1 MSRQRLLP
9 TWNASGARWLR
20 FVLSLILVGSALLS
34 STHPARAQSSDIT
47 VAVEEADTSA
57 LPTIRIRLSVRDQ
70 RGVPIRDLA
79 SEHFEIVED
88 GAAVHTPTA
97 VEAETNPDAQV
108 SLAIV
113 VDLYRTLQGQPIESA
128 QQATQDLLTEL
139 LDEPDDSDRAAF
151 VGVRQGLTTD
161 PAEIDETYEVGFTND
176 RNKLLNVVNFLHERV
191 QTSGPGT
198 PLYDAVVKAIRMAEA
213 SEPVAHRAV
222 IVMTDGEDRG
232 SVSQDSDTIQ
242 RASNART
249 PVFTV
254 GLSNSGLDEQY
265 LMRLAENSGGTY
277 QAAETPE
284 DLSALFSNVLTMLRT
299 QYVLSYESGLPQ
311 DGQAHSLLVR
321 VRTPTELEG
330 FQEHRVTMP
339 GSVAGET
346 EQEATPTAEAPA
358 SGSSGE
364 TEPEPAE
371 DGDGALAAARDWV
384 QDNLLL
390 AGLAFGVLA
399 LLFLAVIIGAVIVMR
414 RRRAAEEESVPP
426 LDVPDYPAAPDFG
439 FDSEPFG
446 ATADANE
453 EGFTF
458 GATEAPPPPPATMM
472 DEERAFGAGPPPPQ
486 YEAPS
491 AAPPGFVQPGF
502 QASNADRTRIIQRG
516 PKMSM
521 VGLLIDRDQPANRL
535 DVAKPMVTIGRS
547 QESDVVVDHSTVSRQ
562 HAAIKLE
569 EDEFRLYDMGS
580 TNGTFVGDER
590 VREPVPLQD
599 GAVVKFGD
607 KAFVFKII
615 SLGT

>member
-1 MSRQRLLP
+1 M
-9 TWNASGARWLR
+9 R

-34 STHPARAQSSDIT
+34 STYQAHAQSNDVT
-47 VAVEEADTSA
+47 VSVEDADTSA
-57 LPTIRIRLSVRDQ
+57 FPTIRIRVSVRDQ
-70 RGVPIRDLA
+70 YGVPIRDL
-79 SEHFEIVED
+79 SVEHFEIVED
-88 GAAVHTPTA
+88 GAAAYAPTA

-139 LDEPDDSDRAAF
+139 LDEPDDADRAAF
-151 VGVRQGLTTD
+151 VGVRQGLSTD
-161 PAEIDETYEVGFTND
+161 PSEIDETYEVAFTND

-198 PLYDAVVKAIRMAEA
+198 PLYDAVVKAVRMAEA

-284 DLSALFSNVLTMLRT
+284 DLSALFSNVLSMLRT
-299 QYVLSYESGLPQ
+299 QYVVSYESGLPQ

-321 VRTPTELEG
+321 VRTPTQLEG
-330 FQEHRVTMP
+330 FQEYRVTMP
-339 GSVAGET
+339 GSVAEET
-346 EQEATPTAEAPA
+346 EQQATPTAEDAPP
-358 SGSSGE
+358 GSSGE
-364 TEPEPAE
+364 AEPEPEE
-371 DGDGALAAARDWV
+371 DEGALATARDWV

-399 LLFLAVIIGAVIVMR
+399 LLFLALVIGAVIVMR
-414 RRRAAEEESVPP
+414 RRRATAEESVAP
-426 LDVPDYPAAPDFG
+426 LDVPDYPAAPEFG
-439 FDSEPFG
+439 FDNEPFG
-446 ATADANE
+446 ATVDANE
-453 EGFTF
+453 EGFAF
-458 GATEAPPPPPATMM
+458 GATESPPPPPETML
-472 DEERAFGAGPPPPQ
+472 DEERAFGAAPPPPQ
-486 YEAPS
+486 YQAPSPAPPPSPRYEGPS
-491 AAPPGFVQPGF
+491 AAPPGFPQPDF
-502 QASNADRTRIIQRG
+502 QTSSADRTRILQRG
-516 PKMSM
+516 PTMSM
-521 VGLLIDRDQPANRL
+521 VGLLIDRDQPASRL
-535 DVAKPMVTIGRS
+535 DVAKPTVMIGRS
-547 QESDVVVDHSTVSRQ
+547 QESDVVVDHNTVSRQ

-569 EDEFRLYDMGS
+569 EGQFRLYDMGS

-590 VREPVPLQD
+590 VREPVALQD

-607 KAFVFKII
+607 KAFVFKVI
-615 SLGT
+615 SLDT